1 MRSDYN
7 GHVSAG
13 TPLVNPE
20 HTTEDSMSAPG
31 SPATLARRTQSLAE
45 TVVDHIGQRIASGSL
60 RPGDKLPTESELMGT
75 LGVSR
80 TVVREAISRLQA
92 KALIETRHGIGSF
105 VLEPRAEAAIQLG
118 AASTLQD
125 ILAMLELRVA
135 LETECAGLAAQRATP
150 EDLTGL
156 RSALDTFEQ
165 DQANGNDSA
174 ASDLRFH
181 LAIAHATRNQ
191 HFVAVLDQLGKTLIP
206 RSRIAPTQVGYLNT
220 PESRATVSRE
230 HRSIYEAISRK
241 DPEAAR
247 AAMRMHLSNSRER
260 LRRAH
265 GQAGHPT
272 PETAPPESA

>member
-1 MRSDYN
+1 
-7 GHVSAG
+7 
-13 TPLVNPE
+13 
-20 HTTEDSMSAPG
+20 MSAPG

-45 TVVDHIGQRIASGSL
+45 AVVDHIGQRIASGSL
-60 RPGDKLPTESELMGT
+60 RPGDKLPTESELMGM

-105 VLEPRAEAAIQLG
+105 VLEPRAETAIQLG

-156 RSALDTFEQ
+156 RNALDAFEQ
-165 DQANGNDSA
+165 DQASGSDSA
-174 ASDLRFH
+174 ASDLCFH

-230 HRSIYEAISRK
+230 HRSIYEAISRQ

-265 GQAGHPT
+265 GQAGHPA
-272 PETAPPESA
+272 PETVPPESA

>member
-1 MRSDYN
+1 M
-7 GHVSAG
+7 
-13 TPLVNPE
+13 P
-20 HTTEDSMSAPG
+20 APG
-31 SPATLARRTQSLAE
+31 PAATLARRTQSLAE
-45 TVVDHIGQRIASGSL
+45 SVVDHVRQRIASGAL
-60 RPGDKLPTESELMGT
+60 RPGDKLPTESELMAA

-92 KALIETRHGIGSF
+92 KTLIETRHGIGSF
-105 VLEPRAEAAIQLG
+105 VLEPPAETAIQLG

-150 EDLTGL
+150 EDLAAL
-156 RSALDTFEQ
+156 RNALDAFEQ
-165 DQANGNDSA
+165 DQAEGNDSA

-181 LAIAHATRNQ
+181 LAIAHSTRNP

-206 RSRIAPTQVGYLNT
+206 RSRIAPPQVGYLNT

-265 GQAGHPT
+265 DQAGLPT
-272 PETAPPESA
+272 PETAPPDFA

>member
-1 MRSDYN
+1 MP
-7 GHVSAG
+7 
-13 TPLVNPE
+13 T
-20 HTTEDSMSAPG
+20 PG
-31 SPATLARRTQSLAE
+31 SPATLARRAQSLAE
-45 TVVDHIGQRIASGSL
+45 VVVDYIKHRVASGVL
-60 RPGDKLPTESELMGT
+60 RPGDKLPTESELMEA

-105 VLEPRAEAAIQLG
+105 VLPPHEDNAIRLG

-150 EDLTGL
+150 ENLAALQD
-156 RSALDTFEQ
+156 ALDAIEQ
-165 DQANGNDSA
+165 DQAAGHDST

-181 LAIAHATRNQ
+181 LAIARATGNQ

-206 RSRIAPTQVGYLNT
+206 RSRIDATQVGYLNSQ
-220 PESRATVSRE
+220 ESRATVNRE

-241 DPEAAR
+241 EPEAAR

-265 GQAGHPT
+265 NPIDTPA
-272 PETAPPESA
+272 PETLT